1 MPLRLV
7 QILLAAAALSLGV
20 PASAQTLSSKP
31 IRIVVPVA
39 AGAANDTLA
48 RIAGD
53 WLGKRTGLTIVV
65 ENRTGAGG
73 NVALEQVARGEPD
86 GHTLLVATNGAITI
100 NRALLRKD
108 PVDTLTDVVPV
119 AAIAEFPQILTINGK
134 LAARTAQEFIA
145 LAKARPGTISYGS
158 AGLGSAPH
166 LALALFA
173 RLAGIEL
180 LHVPY
185 RGIAPAVT
193 DLVAGTIHA
202 IGSGNATVAPFVE
215 QGLLRPLAAA
225 SRQRLPYLPD
235 LPTAA
240 EIGLP
245 RWKVETWYALF
256 APRGTPKPIV
266 DELNGHIQAM
276 FRDGAH
282 KKKLDEGFYEAMP
295 MSAHA
300 FAARVRS
307 DVAKWERIVKETGVE
322 PQ

>member
-7 QILLAAAALSLGV
+7 QILLAVAALSLSA
-20 PASAQTLSSKP
+20 PASAQTLSGKP

-39 AGAANDTLA
+39 AGAANDILA

-73 NVALEQVARGEPD
+73 NVALEQVAKGEPD

-100 NRALLRKD
+100 NRAMFRRD

-134 LAARTAQEFIA
+134 LAARTAQDFIA
-145 LAKARPGTISYGS
+145 LAKARPGMISYGS
-158 AGLGSAPH
+158 AGLGSTPH

-173 RLAGIEL
+173 RLADIDL

-193 DLVAGTIHA
+193 DLVAGTIQAVA
-202 IGSGNATVAPFVE
+202 IGNATVAPFVE
-215 QGLLRPLAAA
+215 QGLLRPLATA
-225 SRQRLPYLPD
+225 SRHRLPYLPD

-245 RWKVETWYALF
+245 RWEVETWYGVF

-276 FRDGAH
+276 FRDGAL
-282 KKKLDEGFYEAMP
+282 KKKLDEGFYDAMP
-295 MSAHA
+295 MSADA